1 MKVLQVPLYK
11 NLILRGLI
19 IATSLNPCLMLSAQT
34 KSLSAAT
41 KHLVAD
47 EVPAGLSQE
56 DKDSLREF
64 ALEYFGD
71 SPNITEAQILN
82 AVTVIATQAP
92 HLKALDG
99 TRRELDQ
106 NFFAALAE
114 YRRTGSHHL
123 ALIWVIPIIVWII
136 IDVATTTTTA
146 HAPVVEIPPTE
157 STLCQQQ
164 QEQFDRV
171 VQDLISRPAPSA
183 EICEYLQAMRHFI
196 TTCQWGASSRVRDL
210 VLNYCPEI

>member
-1 MKVLQVPLYK
+1 MKTLTPQRLK
-11 NLILRGLI
+11 SLFASTLIVV
-19 IATSLNPCLMLSAQT
+19 ASFNPYLMLSAQT
-34 KSLSAAT
+34 KTISKST
-41 KHLVAD
+41 KTITPI
-47 EVPAGLSQE
+47 EVPRGLSQE
-56 DKDSLREF
+56 DEESLREF

-82 AVTVIATQAP
+82 AVTIIAAQAP
-92 HLKALDG
+92 HLKAPDG
-99 TRRELDQ
+99 TRIELDQ

-123 ALIWVIPIIVWII
+123 ALIWGIPIIVWII

-157 STLCQQQ
+157 DPLCRQM
-164 QEQFDRV
+164 QEQFDRT

-183 EICEYLQAMRHFI
+183 EICEYLQAMRHLI